1 MAILLIMQRGEHNIE
16 DEYTF
21 TEHDGYVFHDSRGF
35 EAGNEEEL
43 KIVQDF
49 VRRRSQESKLNERLH
64 AIWFAPQILLLRF
77 CVSMDNPRPSLELK
91 HFDEICL
98 DKNGISKPNFMS

>member
-1 MAILLIMQRGEHNIE
+1 MTILLIMQRGEHNIE

-21 TEHDGYVFHDSRGF
+21 TKHDGYVFHDSRGF

-49 VRRRSQESKLNERLH
+49 VRRRSQERSLNERLH
-64 AIWFAPQILLLRF
+64 AIWFAPFRICNYKFTYFASQVLRF
-77 CVSMDNPRPSLELK
+77 DGQRSA
-91 HFDEICL
+91 FA
-98 DKNGISKPNFMS
+98 GIKAFRRNMSG